1 MEEEDLESIF
11 WMALAMTAIHM
22 VLRSSIL
29 WPGCCCCLL
38 DRKKSGNLPIT
49 PIKCIAMSVQ
59 SNLCKIP
66 FFHRNPDERTRGMK
80 ALFWRE
86 GRFGGTDICS
96 DWTLRVLIESQLQ
109 NFVFYKTQEGLPYF
123 PKMSIFVLMR
133 YELNSLELIWV
144 PESLWRPDI
153 SKRICLVLSK
163 YLIFWWFLNPGPRTS
178 VDECRMYGNQNI
190 RTHCCHHLY
199 YHHHYHRKNHLL
211 INVIYGSQ
219 STETP
224 QQSSFLSASLRCAVL
239 SSSSPSSLL
248 SSSLLCAVLVEVMT
262 VALHLNRGLMILVY
276 PDPTTCTIA

>member
-1 MEEEDLESIF
+1 MIWRKRIWNPYFGWPWQWQPYIWF
-11 WMALAMTAIHM
+11 WEAQFCGRAASSLSERKVGICRSPPSNALPCQCKAIYVKYH
-22 VLRSSIL
+22 
-29 WPGCCCCLL
+29 
-38 DRKKSGNLPIT
+38 
-49 PIKCIAMSVQ
+49 
-59 SNLCKIP
+59 

-163 YLIFWWFLNPGPRTS
+163 YLIFWWFLNQLPGPRTS

-199 YHHHYHRKNHLL
+199 YHHHYHGQNHLL

-219 STETP
+219 SIETP
-224 QQSSFLSASLRCAVL
+224 KQS
-239 SSSSPSSLL
+239 
-248 SSSLLCAVLVEVMT
+248 
-262 VALHLNRGLMILVY
+262 
-276 PDPTTCTIA
+276 